1 MAQRRPS
8 SVEETWK
15 DIVKEVTNCVRD
27 DSPNDSVLAQYLGR
41 DIENAYR
48 VSFIQYK
55 NPASCE

>member
-41 DIENAYR
+41 DIENTYR
-48 VSFIQYK
+48 VCLFQYK
-55 NPASCE
+55 KQ

>member
-41 DIENAYR
+41 DIENTYR
-48 VSFIQYK
+48 VSFIQYAK
-55 NPASCE
+55 PSKL